1 MELFRLPADEALR
14 PDPVAR
20 GWARAVYRGPSTVG
34 EVLERASRA
43 MDEAD
48 EAAAYASDPIGYVT
62 AQNRRRTLLGRLLT
76 GGKPWR

>member
-1 MELFRLPADEALR
+1 MPHRLPVDEAMQR
-14 PDPVAR
+14 DPVGS
-20 GWARAVYRGPSTVG
+20 GWARALHRGPSTVG

-48 EAAAYASDPIGYVT
+48 EAAAYASDPVGYVT

-76 GGKPWR
+76 GGKPWK